1 MVRGRHRSRA
11 EQHLGAAREQLEVPR
26 AAVVARNHPASAAG
40 FRRHPG
46 EDVAAHLGPFGEVIE
61 WASQEAKRPLQLLE
75 RRGAARD
82 HPSLVGVPETDYLKC
97 WVLLAP

>member
-1 MVRGRHRSRA
+1 M
-11 EQHLGAAREQLEVPR
+11 
-26 AAVVARNHPASAAG
+26 
-40 FRRHPG
+40 
-46 EDVAAHLGPFGEVIE
+46 FGEVIE

-82 HPSLVGVPETDYLKC
+82 HPPLVGVPETDYLKC